1 MPALVAGIH
10 VLLYATED
18 VDGRDEPGH
27 DGVRAFRQLFKQF
40 LRQSFAH
47 LAKYLRACD
56 RMAMTADVTINEG
69 ARLTAHPLR
78 AAVLGEVH
86 ARPFTALETPRR
98 ILHFAFDTAGE
109 AAKRDRS
116 ALADFC
122 ARRGLDPLKP
132 AAKQHRVALSGATL
146 RWEQHSEFTTYTWE
160 LPTEGDVPFHPA
172 AGTLAAPMASLPQP
186 GPLLVALD
194 LHLLSEQK
202 KKVAPEQ
209 LFERASLAMAQN
221 AEGDALFA
229 TDFQAADPSGFV
241 RILVMDRGLTPE
253 RTGALVQRLIEVE
266 TYRTLALLGL
276 PEAQRLAP
284 SINRIETR
292 LAEVTDEMRHTEK
305 LVDNHRLLD
314 ELTELAAELEAGA
327 AASLFRF
334 GASRAYDEIV
344 QLRLQTIGER
354 KVEGFPTWSSFLAR
368 RMAPAMRTCITTEE
382 RQATL
387 SEKLARAANLLRT
400 RVDVELER
408 QNRDLLKS
416 MNERTRLQLR
426 LQTTVEGLSVAAVSY
441 YVVGLFG
448 YLIKGVHDEGVPVDI
463 SLATAL
469 FVPVAVLSI
478 WWVVRR
484 IRRKHIAGDR
494 GDGAK

>member
-1 MPALVAGIH
+1 
-10 VLLYATED
+10 
-18 VDGRDEPGH
+18 
-27 DGVRAFRQLFKQF
+27 
-40 LRQSFAH
+40 
-47 LAKYLRACD
+47 
-56 RMAMTADVTINEG
+56 MTADVTIDKGN
-69 ARLTAHPLR
+69 RLMAHPLR
-78 AAVLGEVH
+78 ATVLGEVH
-86 ARPFTALETPRR
+86 ARPFTPLETPRR

-109 AAKRDRS
+109 AGRRDRA
-116 ALADFC
+116 ALAEFC
-122 ARRGLDPLKP
+122 KHRRLEALPDG
-132 AAKQHRVALSGATL
+132 AKQHRVVLGGATL

-160 LPTEGDVPFHPA
+160 MAAQGAAPFQPA
-172 AGTLAAPMASLPQP
+172 AATLAAPMAELPQP
-186 GPLLVALD
+186 GPVLVALD
-194 LHLLSEQK
+194 LHLLAEK
-202 KKVAPEQ
+202 KKKIAPAA
-209 LFERASLAMAQN
+209 LFDQASLAVAEN

-229 TDFQAADPSGFV
+229 TDFKAGVSGFV
-241 RILVMDRGLTPE
+241 RILCIDRSLGPE
-253 RTGALVQRLIEVE
+253 RTGALVKRLIETE

-276 PEAQRLAP
+276 PEAQRLTP
-284 SINRIETR
+284 SINRIEAR
-292 LAEVTDEMRHTEK
+292 LGEVTEEMRRTDR
-305 LVDNHRLLD
+305 LVDNHRLLE
-314 ELTELAAELEAGA
+314 ELTALAAELEAGA

-334 GASRAYDEIV
+334 GASRAYNEIV

-354 KVEGFPTWSSFLAR
+354 KVGGFPTWTSFLAR
-368 RMAPAMRTCITTEE
+368 RMAPAMRTCATTEE
-382 RQATL
+382 RQANL

-469 FVPVAVLSI
+469 FVPVAVLAI

-484 IRRKHIAGDR
+484 IRRRHIAGAD
-494 GDGAK
+494 